1 MVERHEKSHKN
12 GCLAAILD
20 RIAKKID
27 VHVYVIVYC
36 LCAKFEQNQFRDV

>member
-1 MVERHEKSHKN
+1 MVQRHEKSQQN
-12 GCLAAILD
+12 GRQAAILD

-36 LCAKFEQNQFRDV
+36 LCAKFEQNQFWDV